1 MSSDLKK
8 ALLTD
13 GSALS
18 LLALAHIERHDDIIL
33 ECGKQ
38 LAIKNAEI
46 DLMAD
51 MGVTK
56 IVAPNINCIKA
67 LEEAG
72 MPQAASVLR
81 RMK

>member
-1 MSSDLKK
+1 MSADLKK

-18 LLALAHIERHDDIIL
+18 LLALAHIERHDDIIAEVDKRVAKL
-33 ECGKQ
+33 S
-38 LAIKNAEI
+38 AEI

-56 IVAPNINCIKA
+56 IVAPNVNCILA

>member
-1 MSSDLKK
+1 MSSDLRK
-8 ALLTD
+8 ALLAD

-18 LLALAHIERHDDIIL
+18 LLALAHIERQEDFIAEVDRRISAL
-33 ECGKQ
+33 
-38 LAIKNAEI
+38 NAEI

-56 IVAPNINCIKA
+56 IVAPNINCILA

-72 MPQAASVLR
+72 MPSAASILR

>member
-1 MSSDLKK
+1 MTDLEK

-18 LLALAHIERHDDIIL
+18 LLALARIENQEDIIA
-33 ECGKQ
+33 EYGKRI
-38 LAIKNAEI
+38 AAKNAEI

-56 IVAPNINCIKA
+56 IVAPNIDCIKA
-67 LEEAG
+67 LEEVG
-72 MPQAASVLR
+72 MREAASVLR
-81 RMK
+81 RMGK

>member
-1 MSSDLKK
+1 MSADLKK
-8 ALLTD
+8 ALLAD

-18 LLALAHIERHDDIIL
+18 LLALAHIERQEDFIAEVDKRVAKL
-33 ECGKQ
+33 S
-38 LAIKNAEI
+38 AEI

-56 IVAPNINCIKA
+56 IVAPNINCIFA

-72 MPQAASVLR
+72 MPSAASVLR

>member
-67 LEEAG
+67 WKRLGCHKQHQFYGE
-72 MPQAASVLR
+72 
-81 RMK
+81 